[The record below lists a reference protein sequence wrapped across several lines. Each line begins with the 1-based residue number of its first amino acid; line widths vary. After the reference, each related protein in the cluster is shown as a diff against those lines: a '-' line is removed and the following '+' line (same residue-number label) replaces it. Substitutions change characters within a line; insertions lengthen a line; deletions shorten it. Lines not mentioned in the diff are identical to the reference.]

1 MGRGQV
7 PAKNSGTNQRFGLDQ
22 LPLYLIERLAQCERT
37 ISVLVFSRG
46 FPMIKRLMTAVAI
59 LVGASVAQTAL
70 CAPLE
75 ATTLYRNTAH
85 RCRTL
90 DLESWSHPTRQVLE
104 RAKIEIEKVELCN
117 QDIYPIYTVRFV
129 ASPMLGVNDKYF
141 NKLYVEMAAAN
152 GFHSFAFVDP
162 GWDVI
167 VTVDVSSKKEVSIS
181 YDEFDAAGAK

>member
-1 MGRGQV
+1 MVR
-7 PAKNSGTNQRFGLDQ
+7 Q
-22 LPLYLIERLAQCERT
+22 LKAAD
-37 ISVLVFSRG
+37 VFDFCRG
-46 FPMIKRLMTAVAI
+46 FPMTKRLMTAIAI

-75 ATTLYRNTAH
+75 ATTLYRDTAH
-85 RCRTL
+85 GRRTL

-104 RAKIEIEKVELCN
+104 RAKIEIKKVELCN
-117 QDIYPIYTVRFV
+117 QDIYPIYTVKFV

-167 VTVDVSSKKEVSIS
+167 VTVDVPSKKEISIS
-181 YDEFDAAGAK
+181 YEEFDAPGAK